1 MQGENSSRREI
12 ISTRVFDFPRESV
25 FHAWSN
31 PDLLAK
37 WWGSDGFSNTFHEF
51 DFTPAGNWKLT
62 MHGPDGT
69 DYPNESVFE
78 EITKP
83 ERIVFTHLR
92 PMHKFRGTAAFEN
105 SGERTKLVFS
115 MLFDSLEQCE
125 KVKSYVLE
133 ANEQNFERLEKVLT
147 ENPITIK

>member
-1 MQGENSSRREI
+1 VPGENSSSREI

-31 PDLLAK
+31 PVLLAQ
-37 WWGSDGFSNTFHEF
+37 WWGPNGFSNTFHEF
-51 DFTPAGNWKLT
+51 DFAPVGKWKLT

-78 EITKP
+78 EIIEP
-83 ERIVFTHLR
+83 EKIVFIHLR
-92 PMHKFRGTAAFEN
+92 PMHKFQVTATFEN
-105 SGERTKLVFS
+105 SGERTKLVFR
-115 MLFDSLEQCE
+115 MLFDSPEECE

-133 ANEQNFERLEKVLT
+133 ANEQNFDRLEKVLT
-147 ENPITIK
+147 ENPITK